1 MFTFF
6 IGSDLYTED
15 PDGSKHKIEEVM
27 CTNNL
32 RHIKQALFM
41 SLIFFKKI
49 KILKMIKKVAGV
61 KQNVW
66 EVIN

>member
-49 KILKMIKKVAGV
+49 KNTENDQKGGRSKTKCMGS
-61 KQNVW
+61 N
-66 EVIN
+66 